1 MTATSQQIPSNP
13 ALHFANIVRERTN
26 DALDLID
33 ILHDI
38 AQGKDQRATA
48 NDRITAANVLLDR
61 GLGKCPRQPLDSDTD
76 DQTDDTESAE
86 SNNHSSDNPSRPFVS
101 FVDDTPDAQNP
112 RPVTQIKDTL
122 NDTLGPAPNAQNTLS
137 LEGEGWGEG
146 EKSASDPNSIHF
158 TIQKHILTI
167 TNNGQT
173 LCDTLEEIARAED
186 DLKVTPY
193 HRARAAR
200 ILLDR
205 ILGTGRAPKPSE
217 AAEKKPYVRPV
228 RVIDPEDLAEIDA
241 KLQRMEDEGILTPDP
256 DAPPFPYAVPEI
268 PEWFDPTPYL
278 EEASRKFEEDIKMR
292 LERQKAWPAIEERR
306 RKKLAR
312 MYPSHSEDQDVTD
325 DPGHPNAGPDP
336 P

>member
-1 MTATSQQIPSNP
+1 MTTTTQQTPSNP
-13 ALHFANIVRERTN
+13 ALHFANMVRERTN

-38 AQGKDQRATA
+38 AQGKDERATA
-48 NDRITAANVLLDR
+48 NDRIAAANVLLDR
-61 GLGKCPRQPLDSDTD
+61 GLGKCPKQPLDS
-76 DQTDDTESAE
+76 DTESAE
-86 SNNHSSDNPSRPFVS
+86 SNNHADRRSGEGRNPEGQSGS
-101 FVDDTPDAQNP
+101 DAQNP
-112 RPVTQIKDTL
+112 RPVTQIKDAL
-122 NDTLGPAPNAQNTLS
+122 NDTLGPAPNAQNPLS

-146 EKSASDPNSIHF
+146 EKSASDPNSIRF
-158 TIQKHILTI
+158 TIQQHILEI

-186 DLKVTPY
+186 DHKVAPY

-228 RVIDPEDLAEIDA
+228 RVIDPDDLAEARA
-241 KLQRMEDEGILTPDP
+241 KVQRMKDEGILTPDYDNP
-256 DAPPFPYAVPEI
+256 GPPIHVPEI
-268 PEWFDPTPYL
+268 PRWFDPTPYL
-278 EEASRKFEEDIKMR
+278 EEASRKFEENIKLT

-312 MYPSHSEDQDVTD
+312 MYPSHSEDQDAPD
-325 DPGHPNAGPDP
+325 HNGPDP
-336 P
+336 PDP